1 MMLLKNNK
9 CLLLLLA
16 FEPKIADGFLCKNPN
31 PTSALH
37 AKGRAGGG
45 GGFGTPKK
53 APKIEDDYA
62 LFPKLDPNI
71 LATLIPSDAT
81 TFSGEI
87 YQRLEQIY
95 GFPDFNY
102 DTPASS
108 TTTSLLQDLITLSE
122 SPTLDSSF
130 TMFDN
135 LPAFADLQVL
145 HVDPLVISI
154 SNFFTADECERYMGL
169 STNTNSLQSRS
180 PTVGKDAVA
189 KAQRTSTTWYHP
201 FASVPELMVKAS
213 RLLGLNSIDCWEE
226 PQTVRYR
233 PKEKFTWHLDALG
246 PTEKQDSQ
254 RIATL
259 LVYLTDL
266 SPEDGGATLFRDLQD
281 EHGQRLSV
289 RPAQG
294 TALLFFP
301 AAGGL
306 PETPYDIRTLHCGQQ
321 VVSGDKWIAQLWLRE
336 RPYVPTAP
344 PGNRHAQAMTAMEEY
359 CRLFS

>member
-1 MMLLKNNK
+1 MMILTNNNY
-9 CLLLLLA
+9 LLLLLA
-16 FEPKIADGFLCKNPN
+16 FVSEIADGFLCRNPK
-31 PTSALH
+31 PTSELH
-37 AKGRAGGG
+37 AKGRPGG

-62 LFPKLDPNI
+62 VFPSLDPNI
-71 LATLIPSDAT
+71 LSTLIPSDTT
-81 TFSGEI
+81 TFSSEI
-87 YQRLEQIY
+87 YQRLDQIY

-102 DTPASS
+102 DTSASS
-108 TTTSLLQDLITLSE
+108 TTSLLQDLLTLSE
-122 SPTLDSSF
+122 SQTLDSSS
-130 TMFDN
+130 TMFDS
-135 LPAFADLQVL
+135 LPAFNNLQVL
-145 HVDPLVISI
+145 HVDPLVISVP
-154 SNFFTADECERYMGL
+154 NFFTADECERYQAL

-213 RLLGLNSIDCWEE
+213 RLLGLDSIDCWEE

-233 PKEKFTWHLDALG
+233 RKEKFTWHLDALG

-259 LVYLTDL
+259 LVYLTDM
-266 SPEDGGATLFRDLQD
+266 SVEDGGATLFRDLQD
-281 EHGQRLSV
+281 EHGQRLAV
-289 RPAQG
+289 RPTQG

-344 PGNRHAQAMTAMEEY
+344 PGNRHVQAMTAMAEY